1 MGLMKDNPSNRVDS
15 LQELEAIGTHASAAT
30 NLHQTRTIK
39 RTAVQPPVIKNPG
52 PYDTRTGNY
61 E

>member
-1 MGLMKDNPSNRVDS
+1 MKKNTKKEQNN
-15 LQELEAIGTHASAAT
+15 ELKQLGTHAFAAT
-30 NLHQTRTIK
+30 NLHQTRN
-39 RTAVQPPVIKNPG
+39 TAQQSIEAPAVLNPG

>member
-1 MGLMKDNPSNRVDS
+1 MKNIPSNRVDS
-15 LQELEAIGTHASAAT
+15 LKELEAIGTHASAAT
-30 NLHQTRTIK
+30 NLHQTRTTEPKVI
-39 RTAVQPPVIKNPG
+39 QPPVVKNPG